1 VKKPRH
7 HVTDHAVIRY
17 LERVQ
22 GVDIEAIRR
31 EIGRVADRGIEA
43 GANGVISGG
52 HIYVIADVTVVT
64 VQPQH
69 QPCLKGRSRR
79 RRRGA

>member
-1 VKKPRH
+1 MKKPLH
-7 HVTDHAVIRY
+7 HVTDHALIRY
-17 LERVQ
+17 LERVE

-43 GANGVISGG
+43 GANAVISGG
-52 HIYVIADVTVVT
+52 FIFVISGPTVIT
-64 VQPQH
+64 VRPQH